1 VLCPH
6 YGKCGGCQLQH
17 LPYKEQIELKKNKIS
32 FLFNKLDKVIE
43 SPKQIYYRN
52 RMDYVI
58 GKEENR
64 VIIGLKERGKWW
76 KIVDLKNCVLMSKE
90 ADTIKNLFR
99 NFANEKGL
107 SVWDLKKHKGLLRY
121 LIIREGKFTNER
133 MIIINTSND
142 YLNKGFNSNKKE
154 SLSEE
159 ELKKKEEVE
168 NLFLEFFDILKEN
181 EIKVGSFIHGVNNT
195 ITDISYSF
203 EINVLKGNDFIKE
216 KLDNYFF
223 LINPNTFF
231 QSNSYTAE
239 LMIKEIRRIIN
250 SLIEKENFDFLLDL
264 YSGVGTFSIPFSEFF
279 EKIIAVELNKESVE
293 LYYKNLDLNQL
304 KKEKFELI
312 NKSVEKSLRDLELK
326 NFLLIVDPPRS
337 GLTPKAIKLI
347 KSLKPKFLIY
357 ISCNPETQ
365 YRDIN
370 YLKAKVEKLI
380 MVDQF
385 PQTNH
390 IETIALLKIN

>member
-1 VLCPH
+1 MLCPH